1 MTILPKG
8 VAIGGS
14 VPDPPQ
20 MAAGRSQWLTINL
33 RFLPVDRENVQ
44 KE

>member
-14 VPDPPQ
+14 VSDPLEL
-20 MAAGRSQWLTINL
+20 AAGREPGLTINL
-33 RFLPVDRENVQ
+33 RFLPVDRENGQ